1 MTLTLE
7 LDAREQAALE
17 VKAARLGVPVERYA
31 LGVLRHDAEAD
42 GATANGDTVNGTA
55 RQRASGFGKF
65 AYLNLSSADVH
76 RDRCEE
82 VAREEAR
89 FEARLQAAK
98 GAA

>member
-7 LDAREQAALE
+7 LTAREQAVLE
-17 VKAARLGVPVERYA
+17 AKAAQMGVPVERYA
-31 LGVLRHDAEAD
+31 MGVLQHDVEAD
-42 GATANGDTVNGTA
+42 DTITGTP

-65 AYLNLSSADVH
+65 AHLNLSSADVR

-89 FEARLQAAK
+89 FKARLQAAK
-98 GAA
+98 GSA